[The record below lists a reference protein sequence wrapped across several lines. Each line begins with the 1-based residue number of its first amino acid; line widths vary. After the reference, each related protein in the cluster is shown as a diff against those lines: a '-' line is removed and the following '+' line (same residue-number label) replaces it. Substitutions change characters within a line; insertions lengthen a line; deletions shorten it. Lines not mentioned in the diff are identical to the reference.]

1 MIFVQSCSI
10 PPPYSALSLLIG
22 CVRTYIEFP
31 YSLGKPRKCADISW
45 TNYQRICTDSSI
57 DIGTFYCVHQRICA
71 DFELNGHNK
80 KLGDHMRICVD
91 QNYSLWSVDY

>member
-1 MIFVQSCSI
+1 MGFCQKNTC
-10 PPPYSALSLLIG
+10 
-22 CVRTYIEFP
+22 
-31 YSLGKPRKCADISW
+31 LGKPRKCADISW

-57 DIGTFYCVHQRICA
+57 DIATCYCVHQRICA

-91 QNYSLWSVDY
+91 QNYSSWSVDY